1 MVTRCKVFQGS
12 ISSAD
17 TKTQIGSAY
26 TFPAGAKRIIAL
38 IVTQADEATQEP
50 FDGYVVL
57 EFNDLHGPFEFPFG
71 GGGAPASSSGF
82 QMTNPFVIPVDIPIN
97 GGATEVAVYAY
108 SSGTPESITIGLVFE

>member
-1 MVTRCKVFQGS
+1 MVTRSKVFQGA
-12 ISSAD
+12 IDTAD
-17 TKTQIGSAY
+17 SKTAIGSAY
-26 TFPAGAKRIIAL
+26 KFPSGASRVVGI

-57 EFNDLHGPFEFPFG
+57 EFDDISGPFEFPFG

-82 QMTNPFVIPVDIPIN
+82 QMGNPFVIPVNIPIN
-97 GGATEVAVYAY
+97 GGSTEVKVYAY